1 MKTTTVMAAPF
12 VLRLCLTVCLVLT
25 VSTRIIKQKQYPGCP
40 DGCECESSTT
50 VVCDSQGVDLTYI
63 PSVPIPTTK
72 LLFRTNTLGDVY
84 RDTFQNISAGAGI
97 KIQVL
102 DLSDN
107 DITSIS
113 PMAFSRLTYLKKL
126 DLSKNFLHYSDGL
139 QKALVSLKHI
149 NIQHLL
155 LKEMGLQDESIP
167 SNIFEP
173 FTTQNALQTIDLSQ
187 NKLGVFD
194 VRMLINLTAL
204 QELSLNQNRLFV
216 FMGPSEEIIFPVLK
230 KLDLRSNSFTE
241 IPLICPTRNA
251 IFPNLTTFLL
261 EDNFIT
267 NFYAKDLRCLCNVH
281 ELSLGQN
288 PSVFVPEN
296 LIKEMS
302 SLRILRMNYM
312 LRVPIKI
319 SPTAFTSQSLEE
331 LSLAGN
337 ELNTDI
343 LSQKTFTSLDNL
355 IRLDLAGN
363 EFNSLSFFESSE
375 ISKFFPPNLQDLSLR
390 NCRLDSLPKIIHKK
404 LTQLDVSENKIAKL
418 EKGVF
423 SDLPNLTILNLNS
436 NRLTKVNESAF
447 PPELRDRL
455 TAVGTDNNPLIC
467 SCAISWL
474 RDWMKKEAEK
484 FFEIGYVN
492 GCIKLDTSEPISII
506 DYKQDCTERH
516 RNVILIASVVTASFI
531 TGVASFLVIY
541 YRKSIKFFC
550 YMSSRRR
557 DGAQLVTDS
566 DTSSVI

>member
-1 MKTTTVMAAPF
+1 MDAPF
-12 VLRLCLTVCLVLT
+12 VLRLCLIVCLVLT
-25 VSTRIIKQKQYPGCP
+25 VSTRIIKQKRYPGCP
-40 DGCECESSTT
+40 DGCECESSTI
-50 VVCDSQGVDLTYI
+50 VVCDSENVDLTYI
-63 PSVPIPTTK
+63 PSVPITTTE
-72 LLFRTNTLGDVY
+72 LLFRTNSLGDVY

-107 DITSIS
+107 DITFIS

-126 DLSKNFLHYSDGL
+126 DLSSNFLHDSDGL

-149 NIQHLL
+149 SIQHLL
-155 LKEMGLQDESIP
+155 LKKMELGDESIP

-173 FTTQNALQTIDLSQ
+173 FTTQNALQSIDLSE

-194 VRMLINLTAL
+194 VRVLINLTAL
-204 QELSLNQNRLFV
+204 QELSLNQNRVVVL
-216 FMGPSEEIIFPVLK
+216 MGASEEISFPVLK
-230 KLDLRSNSFTE
+230 KLDLRSNSLTE
-241 IPLICPTRNA
+241 IPLICPGRNT

-267 NFYAKDLRCLCNVH
+267 NFHAKDLRCLCNVH

-288 PSVFVPEN
+288 PTVFFPEN
-296 LIKEMS
+296 LIKEMT

-312 LRVPIKI
+312 LRVPIKV
-319 SPTAFTSQSLEE
+319 SPTSFTSQSLEV

-337 ELNTDI
+337 ELTADI
-343 LSQKTFTSLDNL
+343 LSRKTFTSLDNL

-363 EFNSLSFFESSE
+363 EFNSLSLFESSE

-404 LTQLDVSENKIAKL
+404 LIQLDVSENKISKL

-484 FFEIGYVN
+484 FLEIGYEN
-492 GCIKLDTSEPISII
+492 GCIKLDTAEPISII
-506 DYKQDCTERH
+506 DYKQDCTEHH
-516 RNVILIASVVTASFI
+516 RNVILIASAVTASFVI
-531 TGVASFLVIY
+531 GVAGLLVIY